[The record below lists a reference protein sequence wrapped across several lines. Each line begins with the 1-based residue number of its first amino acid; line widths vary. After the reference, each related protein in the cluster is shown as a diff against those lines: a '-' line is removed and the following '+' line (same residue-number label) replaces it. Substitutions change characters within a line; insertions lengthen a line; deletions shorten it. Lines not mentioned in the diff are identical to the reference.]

1 MSDAGLRYLLG
12 RVGLI
17 EDRIRALVLHRRA
30 DDPAPDD
37 PFRGLYLTEEVV
49 DQLLAVSRPVPPV
62 DVAARELVETRADA
76 AERDGAVIRLRRL
89 AADAGLADLDVEI
102 LIIALVPDLDSRFE
116 RLYGYLNDDVTRR
129 RATVGLALSLAD
141 APSASAGAR
150 TRLLPG
156 APLID
161 RALVQVEDADR
172 PFLTRALRVPDR
184 VTAHLLGDDGTDPA
198 LVGLLHEPVPFDGD
212 ESAALARALS
222 AGQRLTYVRETGI
235 GIGPSVAAAALLDV
249 GRPVIGVDLTRMAA
263 RRNVED
269 AITVLGRE
277 ALLLGAG
284 VVAGP
289 VEALSG
295 AGPDALRMIADL
307 PVPVTLVGT
316 VTWDPNWTGSVPLVI
331 DAPTLTPSQ
340 RVELWTA
347 ALEQTFG
354 RVAVVA
360 SRAVD
365 GAAAVPANSP
375 VPSTAAAGGSA
386 EPVET
391 SAMADIDPA
400 VIPQH
405 FVLGPNQVARAVQA
419 AAAAALLGT
428 GPVGAED
435 LRRGARAQNAAGLER
450 LARRIEPA
458 VGWDDIVLPDA
469 ARTQL
474 QDLAARA
481 RNRDRVLIEWRMRKG
496 GGRGRGVTALFA
508 GDSGTGKTMSA
519 EVIAGELG
527 LDLYTVNLA
536 TVVDKYVG
544 ETEKNLER
552 IFSEAG
558 GVNAVLLFD
567 EADAIFGKRS
577 EVRDA
582 HDRYANIES
591 AYLLQRMETFD
602 GLAIL
607 ATNLKSNIDE
617 AFTRRLDMIIDFP
630 PPDEKSRLA
639 IWRQCLKPPVPRAAD
654 LDLEFCASA
663 FTLSGGNI
671 RSAATTAGYLAA
683 GRDGVVRMPELIAA
697 VQQEYRKLGR
707 LVVEREFGPYFS
719 KPVTATPR

>member
-1 MSDAGLRYLLG
+1 LNAKVMSNADAPVFLTPST
-12 RVGLI
+12 
-17 EDRIRALVLHRRA
+17 

-49 DQLLAVSRPVPPV
+49 DQLLAPGDRPPRP
-62 DVAARELVETRADA
+62 DQAAREAVESDADA
-76 AERDGAVIRLRRL
+76 ALADGTAIRLRRL
-89 AADAGLADLDVEI
+89 AADAELTDLDVELLVI
-102 LIIALVPDLDSRFE
+102 SLVPDLDSRFE

-129 RATVGLALSLAD
+129 RATVGLALALAD
-141 APSASAGAR
+141 VSSAGSSAR
-150 TRLLPG
+150 ARLLPG

-161 RALVQVEDADR
+161 RALVQVEDIDR

-184 VTAHLLGDDGTDPA
+184 VAAHLLGDDAADPA
-198 LVGLLHEPVPFDGD
+198 LVGLLTDPVSFDG
-212 ESAALARALS
+212 EQSAALARALT
-222 AGQRLTYVRETGI
+222 AGQRLIYVREAGV
-235 GIGPSVAAAALLDV
+235 GIGPSVAAAALRAI
-249 GRPVIGVDLTRMAA
+249 GRPVLGVDLARTAA
-263 RRNVED
+263 GRDPKESV
-269 AITVLGRE
+269 AVLGRE
-277 ALLLGAG
+277 ALLRGAG

-289 VEALSG
+289 VEALSEG
-295 AGPDALRMIADL
+295 AAEALRLLADL
-307 PVPVTLVGT
+307 PLPIAIVGT
-316 VTWDPNWTGSVPLVI
+316 VTWDPNWTDNVPLVI
-331 DAPTLTPSQ
+331 DAPTLTPTERIALWVNEL
-340 RVELWTA
+340 RVSELRVNALREPEVGGGQLLDAPPNAGPGADTRSNGRPTA
-347 ALEQTFG
+347 DAQPRDG
-354 RVAVVA
+354 
-360 SRAVD
+360 VD
-365 GAAAVPANSP
+365 T
-375 VPSTAAAGGSA
+375 ST
-386 EPVET
+386 
-391 SAMADIDPA
+391 
-400 VIPQH
+400 IPTH
-405 FVLGPNQVARAVQA
+405 FVLGPGQVARAVRA
-419 AAAAALLGT
+419 ASAAALLGT
-428 GPVGAED
+428 GTMTADD

-458 VGWDDIVLPDA
+458 VGWDDIVLPDS
-469 ARTQL
+469 ARSQL
-474 QDLAARA
+474 HDLASRA

-552 IFSEAG
+552 IFAEAG

-607 ATNLKSNIDE
+607 ATNLRSNIDD

-630 PPDEKSRLA
+630 APDENSRLS
-639 IWRQCLKPPVPRAAD
+639 IWQQCLKPPVPCEPGLD
-654 LDLEFCASA
+654 LDFCARS

-683 GRDGVVRMPELIAA
+683 GHGGAIGMPELISA

-707 LVVEREFGPYFS
+707 LVLEREFGPYFS
-719 KPVTATPR
+719 RPTPAGPRR